1 MTRRSFK
8 SLDDEKTYKMR
19 SKLQYRYTGPHTVTE
34 VYNPVTYKASIDG
47 FSRIVHA
54 NRMKRDNRRD
64 VSRKMKCQ
72 LRIGCAFRTVSL
84 NVSSHGVMKASARE
98 DAV

>member
-1 MTRRSFK
+1 MS
-8 SLDDEKTYKMR
+8 

-64 VSRKMKCQ
+64 VSRKKIQQHRRVILKRNPQGAKHTTTPKSQTSVDPTTDANILAASIRMVTD
-72 LRIGCAFRTVSL
+72 AF
-84 NVSSHGVMKASARE
+84 
-98 DAV
+98 